1 VSGSDRPD
9 PPIGAALHR
18 AVDGGRRVS
27 VAAETAADAGG
38 GITVAPTKLI
48 LDVDTGTDDAVALMF
63 AALHPDLELVAATT
77 VNGNVPVELCT
88 ENTLRVFD
96 VIGANV
102 PVYEGAR
109 RPMLRPDFP
118 VSSKEAR
125 ASGIHGEYLD
135 LPPARS
141 AKQRE
146 RAVDFLI
153 DTYMSPAGPDIV
165 LVPVGPLT
173 NIALAMAVEPRIVE
187 RIPRMI
193 IMGGGHEIGNVTPAA
208 EFNIWAD
215 PEAAKVVLTS
225 GVQNLTLVP
234 LDATHKALVTL
245 DDCRRLRAL
254 GTPAGAA
261 AATVVERRIAGYE
274 VTQPMALPN
283 SAPVH
288 DVLCVAAIVDPAVIT
303 TYPFHADVETT
314 GELTVG
320 RTVIDTHRRR
330 GLEPNAHV
338 ALDADG
344 ETFVRLM
351 METFARTLPG
361 SAG

>member
-1 VSGSDRPD
+1 M
-9 PPIGAALHR
+9 
-18 AVDGGRRVS
+18 
-27 VAAETAADAGG
+27 
-38 GITVAPTKLI
+38 PTKLI

-96 VIGANV
+96 AIGVNV

-109 RPMLRPDFP
+109 RPMVRPDFP
-118 VSSKEAR
+118 VPREA
-125 ASGIHGEYLD
+125 AGGSGIHGEYLD

-153 DTYMSPAGPDIV
+153 DAYMSPEGAEIV

-173 NIALAMAVEPRIVE
+173 NVALAMAVEPRIVE
-187 RIPRMI
+187 RIPRTI

-215 PEAAKVVLTS
+215 PEAAKVVLSS
-225 GVQNLTLVP
+225 GVRNLTLVP

-245 DDCRRLRAL
+245 DDCRRLREL
-254 GTPAGAA
+254 GTPAGDA
-261 AATVVERRIAGYE
+261 AATVVERRIAGYGA
-274 VTQPMALPN
+274 TQPMAIPDA
-283 SAPVH
+283 APVH
-288 DVLCVAAIVDPAVIT
+288 DALCVAALVDPSIIT
-303 TYPFHADVETT
+303 THPFHADVETA
-314 GELTVG
+314 GDLTVG

-330 GLEPNAHV
+330 GMEPNADV
-338 ALDADG
+338 TLDADG
-344 ETFVRLM
+344 ERFVRLL
-351 METFARTLPG
+351 METFARRPPG
-361 SAG
+361 SAE

>member
-1 VSGSDRPD
+1 M
-9 PPIGAALHR
+9 
-18 AVDGGRRVS
+18 
-27 VAAETAADAGG
+27 
-38 GITVAPTKLI
+38 PTKLI
-48 LDVDTGTDDAVALMF
+48 LDVDTGTDDAVALML

-96 VIGANV
+96 AIGVNV

-109 RPMLRPDFP
+109 RPMVRPDFP
-118 VSSKEAR
+118 VPREA
-125 ASGIHGEYLD
+125 AGGSGIHGEYLD

-153 DTYMSPAGPDIV
+153 DAYMSPEGADIV

-173 NIALAMAVEPRIVE
+173 NVALAMAVEPRIVE
-187 RIPRMI
+187 RIPRTI

-225 GVQNLTLVP
+225 GVRNLTLVP

-245 DDCRRLRAL
+245 DDCRRLREL
-254 GTPAGAA
+254 GTPAGDA
-261 AATVVERRIAGYE
+261 AATVVERRIAGYGA
-274 VTQPMALPN
+274 TQPMAIPDA
-283 SAPVH
+283 APVH
-288 DVLCVAAIVDPAVIT
+288 DALCVAALVDPSIIT
-303 TYPFHADVETT
+303 THPFHADVETN

-330 GLEPNAHV
+330 GMEPNADV
-338 ALDADG
+338 TLDADG
-344 ETFVRLM
+344 ERFVRLL
-351 METFARTLPG
+351 METFARRPPG
-361 SAG
+361 SAE